1 MNQKV
6 KNRFTKTAVI
16 FGVLLLY
23 IIAALVWWFISLE
36 KQNDE
41 MLAYKL
47 EKTEEVIK
55 IDNDLAH
62 YKAERHKAIDLY
74 RRNRVKYAG
83 EGIVFLGLILL
94 GAFYIYRSIRR
105 QIQMQRQQEN
115 FMMAVTHELKTPI
128 AVSKLN
134 LETLLKHNL
143 DEQKQSKIIRMTL
156 EETKRLDFLTNN
168 ILVSSQLESK
178 GYQINK
184 EDIDFST
191 LLRDRVKE
199 FRSRFPE
206 TNFIEE
212 IEHDSEVTGDPL
224 LLQILV
230 NNLLENAVK
239 YSEKGSTL
247 KVELTKADGEVVM
260 KIYDDGPGVPDEEK
274 NNIFSKF
281 YRIGNE
287 ATRKAKG
294 SGLGLYLCK
303 KIGKDHNAD
312 ISVTDNEPKGS
323 IFVVRF
329 KDVIS

>member
-6 KNRFTKTAVI
+6 NNRFRKTVI
-16 FGVLLLY
+16 IFSLMLLY
-23 IIAALVWWFISLE
+23 ILAALVWWFISLE
-36 KQNDE
+36 LQNDN
-41 MLAYKL
+41 MHAYKL
-47 EKTEEVIK
+47 NQLQTAISKQNNGEVYNTELYK
-55 IDNDLAH
+55 IED
-62 YKAERHKAIDLY
+62 EY
-74 RRNRVKYAG
+74 RRNRIKYAG

-143 DEQKQSKIIRMTL
+143 DEQKQTKIIRMTL

-212 IEHDSEVTGDPL
+212 IEHDSEVNGDPL

-247 KVELTKADGEVVM
+247 KVGLTKADGEVVM
-260 KIYDDGPGVPDEEK
+260 KIYDEGSGVPDEEK

-287 ATRKAKG
+287 TTRKAKG

-323 IFVVRF
+323 IFVVKF

>member
-143 DEQKQSKIIRMTL
+143 DEQKQTKIIRMTL

-184 EDIDFST
+184 EDLDFST

-212 IEHDSEVTGDPL
+212 IEHDSEVNGDPL
-224 LLQILV
+224 LLQMLV

-247 KVELTKADGEVVM
+247 KVELTNADGEVVM
-260 KIYDDGPGVPDEEK
+260 KIYDEGPGVPDQEK

-287 ATRKAKG
+287 ATLKAKG

-303 KIGKDHNAD
+303 MIGKD
-312 ISVTDNEPKGS
+312 IMQT
-323 IFVVRF
+323 FR
-329 KDVIS
+329 

>member
-1 MNQKV
+1 MSQKMNS
-6 KNRFTKTAVI
+6 RFTKAAVI
-16 FGVLLLY
+16 FSLLLLY

-55 IDNDLAH
+55 IDNNLQH
-62 YKAERHKAIDLY
+62 YKVERHKAVDLH

-94 GAFYIYRSIRR
+94 GAFYVYRSMRQ
-105 QIQMQRQQEN
+105 QIQMQRQQQN

-134 LETLLKHNL
+134 LETLLRHNL
-143 DEQKQSKIIRMTL
+143 EDEKRNKIIKMTL
-156 EETKRLDFLTNN
+156 DETKRLDFLTNN
-168 ILVSSQLESK
+168 ILVSSQLESR
-178 GYQINK
+178 GYKINK
-184 EDIDFST
+184 EDLDFSN

-199 FRSRFPE
+199 FRARFPE
-206 TNFIEE
+206 SSFIEE
-212 IEHDSEVTGDPL
+212 IEDDNEVKGDSL
-224 LLQILV
+224 LLQMLI

-239 YSEKGSTL
+239 YSGKISTI
-247 KVELTKADGEVVM
+247 KVGLTKNVNEVVM
-260 KIYDDGPGVPDEEK
+260 RIEDEGTGVPDEEK
-274 NNIFSKF
+274 ENIFKKF
-281 YRIGNE
+281 YRVGNE
-287 ATRKAKG
+287 ATRKTKG

-303 KIGKDHNAD
+303 KISQDHNAD

-323 IFVVRF
+323 TFVVKF
-329 KDVIS
+329 KEVV